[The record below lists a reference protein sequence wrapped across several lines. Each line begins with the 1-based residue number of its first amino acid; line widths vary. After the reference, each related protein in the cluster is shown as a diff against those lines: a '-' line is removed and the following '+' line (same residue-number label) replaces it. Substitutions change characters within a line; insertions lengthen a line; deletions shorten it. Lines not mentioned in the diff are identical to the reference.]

1 MHYSRISFRDFLFSR
16 DLWPCG
22 CMRWPPAYPLAF
34 PRHQLT
40 VQPTSKSL
48 AIIAISSHLLV
59 NTLRASVQRAGFSSL
74 TLQPQVKPK
83 TWRNVG
89 SLWHLIIVE
98 MVLRHIPTWYYLGV
112 CMSYFQLL
120 WVGLSWFE
128 LQWHHRL
135 LQDCKKKNAKNP
147 DTQQLTEES
156 IIVVTTLIISIMPE
170 MITSLVVT
178 ASSKRRSDR
187 R

>member
-74 TLQPQVKPK
+74 TLQPEVKPK
-83 TWRNVG
+83 MWRNVG

-120 WVGLSWFE
+120 WVGLSCSDTTVCFRIAKRKT
-128 LQWHHRL
+128 Q
-135 LQDCKKKNAKNP
+135 KN
-147 DTQQLTEES
+147 LTHNN
-156 IIVVTTLIISIMPE
+156 
-170 MITSLVVT
+170 
-178 ASSKRRSDR
+178 
-187 R
+187 

>member
-74 TLQPQVKPK
+74 TLQPEVKPK
-83 TWRNVG
+83 MWRNVG

-98 MVLRHIPTWYYLGV
+98 MVLRHIPTWYYLGDV
-112 CMSYFQLL
+112 EKVLFSRLGQIAG
-120 WVGLSWFE
+120 VGKTILHRIQVI
-128 LQWHHRL
+128 QWSVL
-135 LQDCKKKNAKNP
+135 P
-147 DTQQLTEES
+147 
-156 IIVVTTLIISIMPE
+156 VM
-170 MITSLVVT
+170 
-178 ASSKRRSDR
+178 
-187 R
+187 